1 MRKEPVISIVDD
13 DQFVHDSLKRLM
25 KSFGYM
31 VAAYPSAG
39 DFLKSPQLEETSC
52 LIADV
57 NMPGMTGVE
66 LYEYLINGGQA
77 IPTILIT
84 AYPDDRV
91 RTGALDKGVLAYL
104 VKPFSETD
112 LTRYVRFALE
122 SGNPQK
128 KTALKFVFIKIR
140 FLACKRQRSAAH
152 WPSDDDDCY
161 A

>member
-1 MRKEPVISIVDD
+1 MPCPHSIHIVDD
-13 DQFVHDSLKRLM
+13 DQFVRDSLKRLM
-25 KSFGYM
+25 KSVGYM
-31 VAAYPSAG
+31 AAAYPSAG
-39 DFLKSPQLEETSC
+39 DFLKSSQLEETSC

-66 LYEYLINGGQA
+66 LYEFLLKVGRS

-91 RTGALDKGVLAYL
+91 RTRAIDKGVLAYL

-122 SGNPQK
+122 SGSPQK
-128 KTALKFVFIKIR
+128 
-140 FLACKRQRSAAH
+140 
-152 WPSDDDDCY
+152 
-161 A
+161 

>member
-1 MRKEPVISIVDD
+1 MPERRLRKEPVISIIDD
-13 DQFVHDSLKRLM
+13 DQFVRDSVKRLM
-25 KSFGYM
+25 KSVGYM
-31 VAAYPSAG
+31 AAAYPTAG

-57 NMPGMTGVE
+57 HMSGMTGVE
-66 LYEYLINGGQA
+66 LYENRVKAGRA

-91 RTGALDKGVLAYL
+91 RTRALDKGVLAYL

-128 KTALKFVFIKIR
+128 
-140 FLACKRQRSAAH
+140 
-152 WPSDDDDCY
+152 
-161 A
+161 